1 MSKPDKLQEISARS
15 ILANQGPLAEADAF
29 KHGKLVLDMVAQP
42 QTSAA
47 GVLALLAEPEPLLK
61 QHAIIKLNGLVPD
74 FWAEISE
81 DISTM

>member
-1 MSKPDKLQEISARS
+1 
-15 ILANQGPLAEADAF
+15 
-29 KHGKLVLDMVAQP
+29 MVAQP
-42 QTSAA
+42 QTSAS

-61 QHAIIKLNGLVPD
+61 QHAITKLNALVPD